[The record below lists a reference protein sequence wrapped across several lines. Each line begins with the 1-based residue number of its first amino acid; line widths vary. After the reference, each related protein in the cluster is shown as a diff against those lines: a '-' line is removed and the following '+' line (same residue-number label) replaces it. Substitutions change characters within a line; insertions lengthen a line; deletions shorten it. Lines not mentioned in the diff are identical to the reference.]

1 MTLNTTSKEGKRHK
15 VSQNLCLN
23 SLPSFLIEVQDIYN
37 ISYRCTTVIQYFY
50 WSYSIL
56 SYYKVM
62 TLFSCPG
69 LYILAGFF
77 FVYSNLYLLIP
88 YAYLAQPPFL
98 LPTGNH

>member
-1 MTLNTTSKEGKRHK
+1 M
-15 VSQNLCLN
+15 
-23 SLPSFLIEVQDIYN
+23 
-37 ISYRCTTVIQYFY
+37 IQYFY
-50 WSYSIL
+50 RSYSIL

-62 TLFSCPG
+62 ALFSCPG
-69 LYILAGFF
+69 QYILAVY